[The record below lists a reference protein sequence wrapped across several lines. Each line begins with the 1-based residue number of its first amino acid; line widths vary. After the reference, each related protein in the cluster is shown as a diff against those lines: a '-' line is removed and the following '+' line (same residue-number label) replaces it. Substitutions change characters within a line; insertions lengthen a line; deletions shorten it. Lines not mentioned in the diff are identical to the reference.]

1 MRPLRPSL
9 ILLGIFLAA
18 PAYAA
23 NTNPPEIKDAQPEA
37 RENVQEKSQD
47 GVVQPPANVDP
58 KMKTVPPPA
67 TGGTMP
73 VIPPP
78 TEKDGRKI
86 EPK

>member
-1 MRPLRPSL
+1 MRPLRPSP
-9 ILLGIFLAA
+9 ILLVMILAA

-37 RENVQEKSQD
+37 RENVQEKSKD
-47 GVVQPPANVDP
+47 GVVKPPADVDP

-67 TGGTMP
+67 TGSAMP

-78 TEKDGRKI
+78 TEKDGQKI